1 MNLAPVVLFVY
12 KRPAHT
18 LKTLQSLQKN
28 KLSEQSHLYIFA
40 DAPATNDPK
49 IRESVQQVRQIIRQT
64 LWCQQVSIIER
75 KENFGLAKNILQ
87 GVSEIIQKHG
97 KAIILEDD
105 IVTSEGFLTYMNQA
119 LTLYEAVPEVMH
131 ISGYFFPV
139 STQNISQNTFFFNQA
154 SCWGWGTWASA
165 WQKLQTNA
173 HQLLKQVQLSGRMT
187 TFNADNSYSFS
198 NQLEANISGQMH
210 TWAIKWHTSVFLENG
225 LCLHPKKSLT
235 RNIGFDNTGEHCV
248 YSEIYLNQEITDYIP
263 VEKIPLVESKEV
275 RQKIALFN
283 KSAPLSLIT
292 RLKNKF
298 KSFIDSWKK

>member
-18 LKTLQSLQKN
+18 LKALQSLQKN

-40 DAPATNDPK
+40 DAPATNDQK
-49 IRESVQQVRQIIRQT
+49 IREDVQQVRQIVQQK

-87 GVSEIIQKHG
+87 GVSEVIEKYG

-105 IVTSEGFLTYMNQA
+105 IVTSEGFLSYMNEA
-119 LTLYEAVPEVMH
+119 LTLYEAVPQVMH

-139 STQNISQNTFFFNQA
+139 STQNIPQNTFFFNQA

-173 HQLLKQVQLSGRMT
+173 QQLLKQVQSSGRMA

-198 NQLEANISGQMH
+198 SQLEANISGQMH

-248 YSEIYLNQEITDYIP
+248 YSEIYLNQEITDCIP
-263 VEKIPLVESKEV
+263 VEKIPLVESKEIRKKMV
-275 RQKIALFN
+275 SFN
-283 KSAPLSLIT
+283 KPTPLSLIT